1 MTKYNMLSDED
12 LIKLTRMGD
21 KDAEEYL
28 LIKYTPLVNNEVRT
42 MFLVG
47 AEIEDLAQ
55 EGMIGL
61 FQAIR
66 DYDEKSPASF
76 STFAYACV
84 KNRCRT
90 AITTANRQKH
100 SPLNN
105 YISIFYSDDEGNE
118 GDEKDVISDEG
129 LNDPEF
135 IYLRQ
140 EKIEKMYEELE
151 HKLSG
156 MEKKVVSLYL
166 EGLSRKEIADRLG
179 KSEKSI
185 DNALTRIHNKLK
197 D

>member
-12 LIKLTRMGD
+12 LIKLTRLGD
-21 KDAEEYL
+21 KDAEEFL
-28 LIKYTPLVNNEVRT
+28 LVKYKPFVNNEVRT

-66 DYDEKSPASF
+66 DYDPESGASF
-76 STFAYACV
+76 STFAYTCV
-84 KNRCRT
+84 RNKCRSAVT
-90 AITTANRQKH
+90 NANRMKH

-105 YISIFYSDDEGNE
+105 YISIFYNDEENGNE
-118 GDEKDVISDEG
+118 LEIVSDEG
-129 LNDPEF
+129 INDPEF
-135 IYLRQ
+135 IVLRQ
-140 EKIEKMYEELE
+140 EKLEKMYEELE
-151 HKLSG
+151 MRLSP

-166 EGLSRKEIADRLG
+166 EGMSRREIADKMG

-197 D
+197 G

>member
-151 HKLSG
+151 LKLSG

>member
-1 MTKYNMLSDED
+1 MTKYNMLSDDD
-12 LIKLTRMGD
+12 LIKLTRLGD
-21 KDAEEYL
+21 RDAEEYL
-28 LIKYTPLVNNEVRT
+28 IVKYTPLVNNEVRT

-66 DYDEKSPASF
+66 DYDEKSTASF
-76 STFAYACV
+76 STFAYTCI
-84 KNRCRT
+84 KNKCKT
-90 AITTANRQKH
+90 AVTAANRMKH
-100 SPLNN
+100 GPLNN
-105 YISIFYSDDEGNE
+105 YISIFYSDDEERE
-118 GDEKDVISDEG
+118 GDERYLVSDEG

-135 IYLRQ
+135 LFLRQ

-151 HKLSG
+151 LKLSP
-156 MEKKVVSLYL
+156 MEKKVVGLYL
-166 EGLSRKEIADRLG
+166 EGMSRREIADRLG

>member
-1 MTKYNMLSDED
+1 MTKYNMLSDDD
-12 LIKLTRMGD
+12 LIKLTRLGD

-28 LIKYTPLVNNEVRT
+28 LMKYKSFVNNEVRT

-61 FQAIR
+61 FLAIR
-66 DYDEKSPASF
+66 DYDIESKASF
-76 STFAYACV
+76 STFAYTCIRN
-84 KNRCRT
+84 KCRS
-90 AITTANRQKH
+90 AIAAANRMKH

-105 YISIFYSDDEGNE
+105 YISFFYNDDDSNE
-118 GDEKDVISDEG
+118 MEIVSDEG
-129 LNDPEF
+129 MNDPEF
-135 IYLRQ
+135 IVIRQ
-140 EKIEKMYEELE
+140 EKLEKMYEDLE
-151 HKLSG
+151 MKLSP

-166 EGLSRKEIADRLG
+166 EGMTRREIADKIG

-197 D
+197 G

>member
-105 YISIFYSDDEGNE
+105 YISIFYSDDEVNE

-151 HKLSG
+151 LKLSG